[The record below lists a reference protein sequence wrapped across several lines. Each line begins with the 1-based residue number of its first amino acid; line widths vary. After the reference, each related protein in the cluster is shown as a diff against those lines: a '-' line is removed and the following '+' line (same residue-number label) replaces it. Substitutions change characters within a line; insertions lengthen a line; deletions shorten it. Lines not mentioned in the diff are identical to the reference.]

1 MTNHPVA
8 TPPSPTD
15 TSFDRPWPRFD
26 EARWP
31 ATRDYL
37 HLLSQM
43 LGKLRIALAPPL
55 PEWFHASLALTPR
68 GLTTRLL
75 PIEAGAIEASL
86 DLIDGVIRLSAT
98 EGRRKTVRLVPARPI
113 AAIWTDLRAALDELG
128 VAADLWD
135 KPQERVDETPFSLDE
150 RARDF
155 DPTLAAGWL
164 ALITEI
170 HATFEAWRSPFF
182 GRSGVNFWWG
192 GFDLTVALYNG
203 RHATPRPGSNYIMR
217 HDLDAEHLTI
227 GFWPGDDNNEPM
239 FFSYLVPEPPDCPAY
254 PMDVL
259 TTSWAPTRAEWV
271 LPYDALRDRPDRHD
285 VVRRF
290 MDAGYRAAGDL
301 AGWDLATLTY
311 VAPPPAPRGPR

>member
-1 MTNHPVA
+1 MTNPPVA

-15 TSFDRPWPRFD
+15 TSLDRPWPRFD

-68 GLTTRLL
+68 GLSTRLL
-75 PIEAGAIEASL
+75 AIEAGAIEASL
-86 DLIDGVIRLSAT
+86 DLVDGVIRLSAT
-98 EGRRKTVRLVPARPI
+98 DGRLRAIGLVPARPI
-113 AAIWTDLRAALDELG
+113 AAIWTDLRTSLDELG
-128 VAADLWD
+128 VAVDLWD

-150 RARDF
+150 RVRDY
-155 DPTLAAGWL
+155 DPALAAGWL
-164 ALITEI
+164 ALMTEI

-192 GFDLTVALYNG
+192 GFDMTVALYNG

-217 HDLDAEHLTI
+217 YDLDAEHLTI

-271 LPYDALRDRPDRHD
+271 LPYEAVRDRPDRHD

-290 MDAGYRAAGDL
+290 MDAGYRAARDL
-301 AGWDLATLTY
+301 AGWDLAALTY
-311 VAPPPAPRGPR
+311 VAPPPAPRGRR

>member
-1 MTNHPVA
+1 MTNPPVA

-15 TSFDRPWPRFD
+15 TSLDRPWPRFD

-68 GLTTRLL
+68 GLSTRLL
-75 PIEAGAIEASL
+75 AIEAGAIEASL
-86 DLIDGVIRLSAT
+86 DLVDGVIRLSAT
-98 EGRRKTVRLVPARPI
+98 DGRVRAIGLVPARPVT
-113 AAIWTDLRAALDELG
+113 AIWTDLRTSLDELD
-128 VAADLWD
+128 VAVDLWD

-150 RARDF
+150 RVRDY
-155 DPTLAAGWL
+155 DPALAAGWL
-164 ALITEI
+164 ALMTEI

-192 GFDLTVALYNG
+192 GFDMTVALYNG

-217 HDLDAEHLTI
+217 YDLDAEHLTI

-271 LPYDALRDRPDRHD
+271 LPYEAVRDRPDRHD

-290 MDAGYRAAGDL
+290 MDAGYRAARDL
-301 AGWDLATLTY
+301 AGWDLAALTY
-311 VAPPPAPRGPR
+311 VAPPPAPRGRR

>member
-1 MTNHPVA
+1 MTNPPVA

-15 TSFDRPWPRFD
+15 TSLDRPWPRFD

-68 GLTTRLL
+68 GLSTRLL
-75 PIEAGAIEASL
+75 AIEAGAIEASL
-86 DLIDGVIRLSAT
+86 DLVDGVIRLSAT
-98 EGRRKTVRLVPARPI
+98 DGRLRAIGLVPARPV
-113 AAIWTDLRAALDELG
+113 AAIWTDLRTSLDELG
-128 VAADLWD
+128 VAVDLWD
-135 KPQERVDETPFSLDE
+135 KPQERVDETPFSQDE
-150 RARDF
+150 RVRDY
-155 DPTLAAGWL
+155 DPALAAGWL
-164 ALITEI
+164 ALMTEI

-192 GFDLTVALYNG
+192 GFDMTVALYNG

-217 HDLDAEHLTI
+217 YDLDAEHLTI

-271 LPYDALRDRPDRHD
+271 LPYDAVRDRPDRHD

-301 AGWDLATLTY
+301 AGWDLAALTY
-311 VAPPPAPRGPR
+311 VAPPPAPRGRR

>member
-1 MTNHPVA
+1 MTNPPVA

-15 TSFDRPWPRFD
+15 TSLDRPWPRFD

-68 GLTTRLL
+68 GLSTRLL
-75 PIEAGAIEASL
+75 AIEAGAIEASL
-86 DLIDGVIRLSAT
+86 DLADGLIRLSAT
-98 EGRRKTVRLVPARPI
+98 DGRLRAIGLVPARPI
-113 AAIWTDLRAALDELG
+113 AAIWTDLRTSLDELD
-128 VAADLWD
+128 VAVDLWD

-150 RARDF
+150 RVRDY
-155 DPTLAAGWL
+155 DPALAAGWL
-164 ALITEI
+164 ALMTEI

-192 GFDLTVALYNG
+192 GFDMTVALYNG

-217 HDLDAEHLTI
+217 YDLDAEHLTI

-271 LPYDALRDRPDRHD
+271 LPYEAVRDRPDRHD

-301 AGWDLATLTY
+301 AGWDLAALTY
-311 VAPPPAPRGPR
+311 VAPPPAPRGRR

>member
-1 MTNHPVA
+1 MTNPPVA

-15 TSFDRPWPRFD
+15 TSLDRPWPRFD

-68 GLTTRLL
+68 GLSTRLL
-75 PIEAGAIEASL
+75 AIEAGAIETSL
-86 DLIDGVIRLSAT
+86 DLVDGVIRLSAT
-98 EGRRKTVRLVPARPI
+98 DGRLRAIGLVPARPI
-113 AAIWTDLRAALDELG
+113 AAIWTDLRTSLDELG
-128 VAADLWD
+128 VAVDLWD
-135 KPQERVDETPFSLDE
+135 KPQERVDETPFSQDV
-150 RARDF
+150 RVRDY
-155 DPTLAAGWL
+155 DPALAAGWL
-164 ALITEI
+164 ALMTEI

-192 GFDLTVALYNG
+192 GFDMTVALYNG

-217 HDLDAEHLTI
+217 YDLDAEHLTI

-271 LPYDALRDRPDRHD
+271 LPYEAVRDRPDRHD

-301 AGWDLATLTY
+301 AGWDLAALTY
-311 VAPPPAPRGPR
+311 GAPPPAPRGRR

>member
-1 MTNHPVA
+1 MTDPPVA

-15 TSFDRPWPRFD
+15 TSLDRPWPRFD

-68 GLTTRLL
+68 GLSTRLL
-75 PIEAGAIEASL
+75 AIEAGAIEASL
-86 DLIDGVIRLSAT
+86 DLVDGVIRLSAT
-98 EGRRKTVRLVPARPI
+98 DGRLRAIGLVPARPI
-113 AAIWTDLRAALDELG
+113 AAIWTDLRTSLDELG
-128 VAADLWD
+128 VAVDLWD
-135 KPQERVDETPFSLDE
+135 KPQERVDETPFSQDE
-150 RARDF
+150 RVRDY
-155 DPTLAAGWL
+155 DPALAAGWL
-164 ALITEI
+164 ALMTEI

-192 GFDLTVALYNG
+192 GFDMTVALYNG

-217 HDLDAEHLTI
+217 YDLDAEHLTI

-259 TTSWAPTRAEWV
+259 ATSWAPTRAEWV
-271 LPYDALRDRPDRHD
+271 LPYDAVRDRTDRAD

-301 AGWDLATLTY
+301 AGWDLAALTY
-311 VAPPPAPRGPR
+311 VAPPPAPRGRR

>member
-26 EARWP
+26 ESRWP

-68 GLTTRLL
+68 GLSTRLL
-75 PIEAGAIEASL
+75 AIEAGAIEASL
-86 DLIDGVIRLSAT
+86 DLVDGVIRLSAT
-98 EGRRKTVRLVPARPI
+98 DGRLRAIGLVPARPI
-113 AAIWTDLRAALDELG
+113 AAIWTDLRTSLDELG
-128 VAADLWD
+128 VAVDLWD
-135 KPQERVDETPFSLDE
+135 KPQERVDETPFSQDE
-150 RARDF
+150 RVRDY
-155 DPTLAAGWL
+155 DPALAAGWL
-164 ALITEI
+164 ALMTEI

-192 GFDLTVALYNG
+192 GFDMTVALYNG

-217 HDLDAEHLTI
+217 YDLDAEHLTI

-271 LPYDALRDRPDRHD
+271 LPYEAVRDRPDRHD

-301 AGWDLATLTY
+301 AGWDLAALTY
-311 VAPPPAPRGPR
+311 VAPPPAPRGRR

>member
-1 MTNHPVA
+1 MTNPPVA

-15 TSFDRPWPRFD
+15 TSLDRPWPRFD

-68 GLTTRLL
+68 GLSTRLL
-75 PIEAGAIEASL
+75 AIEAGAIEASL
-86 DLIDGVIRLSAT
+86 DLVDGVIRLSAT
-98 EGRRKTVRLVPARPI
+98 DGRVRAIGLVPARPI
-113 AAIWTDLRAALDELG
+113 AAIWTDLRTSLDELG
-128 VAADLWD
+128 VAVDLWD
-135 KPQERVDETPFSLDE
+135 KPQERVDETPFSQDE
-150 RARDF
+150 RVRDY
-155 DPTLAAGWL
+155 DPALAAGWL
-164 ALITEI
+164 ALMTEI

-192 GFDLTVALYNG
+192 GFDMTVALYNG

-217 HDLDAEHLTI
+217 YDLDAEHLTI

-254 PMDVL
+254 PIDVL

-271 LPYDALRDRPDRHD
+271 LPYEAVRDRPDRHD

-290 MDAGYRAAGDL
+290 MDAGYRAARDL
-301 AGWDLATLTY
+301 AGWDLAALTY
-311 VAPPPAPRGPR
+311 VAPPPAPRGRR

>member
-1 MTNHPVA
+1 MTNPPVA

-15 TSFDRPWPRFD
+15 TSLDRPWPRFD

-68 GLTTRLL
+68 GLSTRLL
-75 PIEAGAIEASL
+75 AIEAGAIEASL
-86 DLIDGVIRLSAT
+86 DLVDGVIRLSAT
-98 EGRRKTVRLVPARPI
+98 DGRLRAIGLVPARPI
-113 AAIWTDLRAALDELG
+113 AAIWTDLRTSLDELG
-128 VAADLWD
+128 VAVDLWD
-135 KPQERVDETPFSLDE
+135 KPQERVDETPFSQDE
-150 RARDF
+150 RVRDY
-155 DPTLAAGWL
+155 DPALAAGWL
-164 ALITEI
+164 ALMTEI

-192 GFDLTVALYNG
+192 GFDMTVALYNG

-217 HDLDAEHLTI
+217 YDLDAEHLTI

-271 LPYDALRDRPDRHD
+271 LPYEAVRDRPDRHD

-301 AGWDLATLTY
+301 AGWDLAALTY
-311 VAPPPAPRGPR
+311 VAPPPAPRGRR

>member
-1 MTNHPVA
+1 MTNPPVA
-8 TPPSPTD
+8 TPPPPTD
-15 TSFDRPWPRFD
+15 TSLDRPWPRFD

-68 GLTTRLL
+68 GLSTRLL
-75 PIEAGAIEASL
+75 AIEAGAIEASL
-86 DLIDGVIRLSAT
+86 DLVDGVIRLSAT
-98 EGRRKTVRLVPARPI
+98 DGRLRAIGLVPARPV
-113 AAIWTDLRAALDELG
+113 AAIWTDLRTSLDELG
-128 VAADLWD
+128 VAVDLWD

-150 RARDF
+150 RVRDY
-155 DPTLAAGWL
+155 DPALAAGWL
-164 ALITEI
+164 ALMTEI

-192 GFDLTVALYNG
+192 GFDMTVALYNG

-217 HDLDAEHLTI
+217 YDLDAEHLTI

-271 LPYDALRDRPDRHD
+271 LPYDAVRDRPDRHD

-301 AGWDLATLTY
+301 AGWDLAALTY
-311 VAPPPAPRGPR
+311 VAPPPAPRGRR

>member
-1 MTNHPVA
+1 MTNPPVA

-15 TSFDRPWPRFD
+15 TSLDRAWPRFD

-68 GLTTRLL
+68 GLSTRLL
-75 PIEAGAIEASL
+75 AIEAGAIEASL
-86 DLIDGVIRLSAT
+86 DLVDGVIRLSAT
-98 EGRRKTVRLVPARPI
+98 DGRVRAIGLVPARPV
-113 AAIWTDLRAALDELG
+113 AAIWTDLRTSLDELD
-128 VAADLWD
+128 VAVDLWD

-150 RARDF
+150 RVRDY
-155 DPTLAAGWL
+155 DPALAAGWL
-164 ALITEI
+164 ALMTEI

-192 GFDLTVALYNG
+192 GFDMTVALYNG

-217 HDLDAEHLTI
+217 YDLDAEHLTI

-271 LPYDALRDRPDRHD
+271 LPYDAVRDRPDRHD

-301 AGWDLATLTY
+301 AGWDLAALTY
-311 VAPPPAPRGPR
+311 VAPPPAPRGRR